1 MKHNPETDL
10 ESYYS
15 IDDESGFERWKN
27 KIVTKKMLVGVEKNY
42 MLILSV
48 VIQGSTQNSFLGI
61 LHFAIHSYQ
70 IES

>member
-27 KIVTKKMLVGVEKNY
+27 KIVTKKNVGGGRKE
-42 MLILSV
+42 
-48 VIQGSTQNSFLGI
+48 
-61 LHFAIHSYQ
+61 LHVDFKCGHTRKHTKFISRHTTFCYP
-70 IES
+70 

>member
-1 MKHNPETDL
+1 MLFENEAQSETDS

-15 IDDESGFERWKN
+15 IDDESGFEKMKN

-48 VIQGSTQNSFLGI
+48 VIQEAHKI
-61 LHFAIHSYQ
+61 HF
-70 IES
+70 